1 MEIFKVASQQ
11 MQDTVSMGQ
20 NAQRVQNREV
30 EQTQIQQNV
39 VQEEQKKVT
48 SEELDSAV
56 QKLNEN
62 MGILSTNIRF
72 GYNDKI
78 NVMFVNVMRA
88 DNGEIIRKI
97 PSEQVIKLAENF
109 REIVGTLFDAKE

>member
-11 MQDTVSMGQ
+11 MQDTVAMSQ
-20 NAQRVQNREV
+20 ATQKVQNREV
-30 EQTQIQQNV
+30 EHTQIQQNV
-39 VQEEQKKVT
+39 AQEDKMQVT
-48 SEELDSAV
+48 SEELDKAIE
-56 QKLNEN
+56 KLNEN
-62 MGILSTNIRF
+62 MGRLETNIRF

-78 NVMFVNVMRA
+78 NAMFVNVMRK

-97 PSEQVIKLAENF
+97 PSEHVIKLAENF